1 MYNRTRESGIQGR
14 PQGLSKL
21 EDSLDYM
28 LSCLKKKKCEKG
40 KKQKQKRK
48 KILGRTWCFGI
59 SENGSR
65 PKPLLRKPVLQ
76 NDLGR

>member
-40 KKQKQKRK
+40 KKQK
-48 KILGRTWCFGI
+48 
-59 SENGSR
+59 ENTGPNMVFWHFR
-65 PKPLLRKPVLQ
+65 ERI
-76 NDLGR
+76 